1 MDPNKNR
8 ASMNIQAVFWVFIG
22 GGSGSVLR
30 YMIGL
35 VQKNIFP
42 SSLPIGTF
50 LANMLACLVMAGWIR
65 FQPSGFAQEQY
76 KLLMLTGFCGGLSTF
91 STFSM
96 ESISLFRSGQIQW
109 AIANILINL
118 IVCLGLLLWAIRK

>member
-1 MDPNKNR
+1 
-8 ASMNIQAVFWVFIG
+8 MNIQAVFWVFIG

-96 ESISLFRSGQIQW
+96 ESISLIRSGQIQW

>member
-1 MDPNKNR
+1 MGSTKN
-8 ASMNIQAVFWVFIG
+8 AEFMNIQAVFWVFIG
-22 GGSGSVLR
+22 GGTGSVLR
-30 YMIGL
+30 YLIGL
-35 VQKNIFP
+35 FQKSLIP
-42 SSLPIGTF
+42 SNLPIGTF

-76 KLLMLTGFCGGLSTF
+76 KLLLLTGFCGGLSTF

-96 ESISLFRSGQIQW
+96 ESIALFRSGQIQW

-118 IVCLGLLLWAIRK
+118 IVCLGLLMLAIRK